1 MKMLSLSIIGEKFV
15 GKLKIYKKGDMIF
28 ITFFSIYFAYLLCA
42 KYKLFSIESE
52 INFYKIKK
60 ILKML
65 LKNTKKIIK
74 N

>member
-1 MKMLSLSIIGEKFV
+1 
-15 GKLKIYKKGDMIF
+15 MIF

>member
-1 MKMLSLSIIGEKFV
+1 MLSLSIIGEKFV

-28 ITFFSIYFAYLLCA
+28 ITFFSIYFAYLLFA
-42 KYKLFSIESE
+42 KYKLFSIERK

-60 ILKML
+60 NT
-65 LKNTKKIIK
+65 KNVTEKHKKIIK

>member
-1 MKMLSLSIIGEKFV
+1 MLSLSIIGEKFV

-28 ITFFSIYFAYLLCA
+28 ITFFSIYYAYLLFA

-65 LKNTKKIIK
+65 PKNTKKIIK

>member
-1 MKMLSLSIIGEKFV
+1 MLSLSIIGEKFV

-28 ITFFSIYFAYLLCA
+28 ITFFSIYFAYLLFA
-42 KYKLFSIESE
+42 KYKLSSIKRK

-60 ILKML
+60 TLKILP
-65 LKNTKKIIK
+65 KNTKKIII